1 MKSTP
6 FATITETARLTGV
19 STYLLRKRCRERSIP
34 CLPLGDDPE
43 RPTKYLV
50 DVEGLVA
57 QLRAEAAQ
65 GVTVAPLLERDDDGV
80 LHE

>member
-1 MKSTP
+1 MKTRP
-6 FATITETARLTGV
+6 FMTINEASRATGISAYV
-19 STYLLRKRCRERSIP
+19 LRRRCRERSIP

-65 GVTVAPLLERDDDGV
+65 GVTVAPLQERERGALDG
-80 LHE
+80 

>member
-1 MKSTP
+1 MRSTP

-65 GVTVAPLLERDDDGV
+65 VVTVAPLQERERGALDG
-80 LHE
+80 